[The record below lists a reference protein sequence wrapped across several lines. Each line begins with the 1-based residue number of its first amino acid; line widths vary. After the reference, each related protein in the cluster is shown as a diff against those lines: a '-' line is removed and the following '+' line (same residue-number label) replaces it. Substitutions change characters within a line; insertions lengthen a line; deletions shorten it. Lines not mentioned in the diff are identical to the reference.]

1 MVKFL
6 NSLLF
11 QNAEI
16 YTRLGENY
24 IDNNYIIDITLCS
37 TKDSIIFLQAIMN
50 NLKQVVPVEITEF
63 SLTMKKSSLVLL
75 KGFKRDKHLDQS
87 FLNFKRERPE
97 VFYDKRVLKIF
108 AK

>member
-11 QNAEI
+11 QNAET
-16 YTRLGENY
+16 YTRLGEND

-50 NLKQVVPVEITEF
+50 NLKQGVPPVEITEF

-75 KGFKRDKHLDQS
+75 KG
-87 FLNFKRERPE
+87 LN
-97 VFYDKRVLKIF
+97 VTNI
-108 AK
+108 

>member
-11 QNAEI
+11 QNAET
-16 YTRLGENY
+16 YTRLGEND
-24 IDNNYIIDITLCS
+24 IDNYIIDITLCS

-97 VFYDKRVLKIF
+97 VFYDKRFLKIF

>member
-11 QNAEI
+11 QNAET
-16 YTRLGENY
+16 YTSLGEND
-24 IDNNYIIDITLCS
+24 IDNNYIIDITLCL

-50 NLKQVVPVEITEF
+50 NLKQGVPVEITEF